1 MQNEREVLASH
12 DDEIDLRELFSVL
25 WAGKKVIV
33 AITGLFAVAAV
44 VYALSI
50 ANEYKASIVIA
61 PAQQEVR
68 RRRQRRRTAAARRG
82 AA

>member
-33 AITGLFAVAAV
+33 AITGLFAAAAV

-50 ANEYKASIVIA
+50 AN
-61 PAQQEVR
+61 
-68 RRRQRRRTAAARRG
+68 
-82 AA
+82 